1 MTGSQIRTELTR
13 IIDNLVIDNNPQ
25 TLDDDQPDLLSD
37 GEKRQEAI
45 DQLKEIIENYREM
58 L

>member
-1 MTGSQIRTELTR
+1 MTGTQIKTELSK
-13 IIDNLVIDNNPQ
+13 IIDSLVIDNNPQ

-45 DQLKEIIENYREM
+45 DQLLKMIENYREM

>member
-1 MTGSQIRTELTR
+1 MTGTQIKTELSR
-13 IIDNLVIDNNPQ
+13 IIDSLVIDNNPQ
-25 TLDDDQPDLLSD
+25 TFDDDQPDLLSD

-45 DQLKEIIENYREM
+45 DQLQKMIEFYREM